1 MSSSE
6 VSRRGTYASFL
17 GARDGSVCFK
27 GTGRERERERTK
39 SIINLC
45 IFVVVV
51 GRRAHRQ
58 WQPQGRILSR
68 LIKST

>member
-17 GARDGSVCFK
+17 GGMAACVSKAQG
-27 GTGRERERERTK
+27 ERERERTK

>member
-17 GARDGSVCFK
+17 GGMAACVSKAQGE
-27 GTGRERERERTK
+27 RERERERTK